1 MIKKFSD
8 GNADILYEMLI
19 KYSSHFIYPLNQDQ
33 NFFDNFIKYV
43 LKKDYKYLIFK
54 RAMKYIE
61 DIETYIFVINQN
73 KNDIFEK
80 YKELKTK
87 PIELG
92 SNLKLVKHKKDIERK
107 IIIQQQMNIQM
118 KKIILQV

>member
-1 MIKKFSD
+1 
-8 GNADILYEMLI
+8 
-19 KYSSHFIYPLNQDQ
+19 
-33 NFFDNFIKYV
+33 
-43 LKKDYKYLIFK
+43 
-54 RAMKYIE
+54 MKYIE

>member
-8 GNADILYEMLI
+8 GNADILYEILI